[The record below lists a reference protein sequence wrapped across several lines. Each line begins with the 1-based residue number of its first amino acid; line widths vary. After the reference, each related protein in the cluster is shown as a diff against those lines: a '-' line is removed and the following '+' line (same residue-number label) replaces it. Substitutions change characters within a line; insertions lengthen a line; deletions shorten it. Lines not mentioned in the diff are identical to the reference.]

1 MARQRDPKRDEAKQ
15 LYLESEGK
23 MLLKDIAER
32 LEKSASQI
40 RKWKNLDKWDEF
52 LKGNVTNESNSNVTN
67 EKERNPT
74 RARYSERKDETFES
88 QPSADIDL
96 TDKQRLFCLYYTK
109 YYNATKAYQKV
120 YECDYTTART
130 NGSRLLAKANIREAV
145 KRTQEE
151 QAKSIMLDSRAVLQK
166 YIDIAFADMG
176 DYTKFG
182 IEEVITYD
190 EDGFPKVD
198 ENDEVVKRAFSYVQ
212 LRDSSNVD
220 TSLVTEVKQ
229 GKDGISI
236 KLADKMRALD
246 FLSKYTDLLNE
257 SELKLLK
264 AERERV
270 KIEKTKI
277 EIEDRTGVEGGLE
290 QATTVNLLFE

>member
-40 RKWKNLDKWDEF
+40 RKWKNLDKWDEL

-67 EKERNPT
+67 EKEHNPT

-130 NGSRLLAKANIREAV
+130 NGSRLLAKANIREVV

-270 KIEKTKI
+270 NIEKTKI

>member
-40 RKWKNLDKWDEF
+40 RKWKNLDKWDEL

-74 RARYSERKDETFES
+74 RARYSERKDETLES
-88 QPSADIDL
+88 QPSVDIDL

-270 KIEKTKI
+270 NIEKTKI

>member
-40 RKWKNLDKWDEF
+40 RKWKNLDKWDEL

-67 EKERNPT
+67 EKEHNPT
-74 RARYSERKDETFES
+74 RARYSERKDETLES
-88 QPSADIDL
+88 QPSVDIDL

-190 EDGFPKVD
+190 EDGFPKVN

-270 KIEKTKI
+270 NIEKTKI